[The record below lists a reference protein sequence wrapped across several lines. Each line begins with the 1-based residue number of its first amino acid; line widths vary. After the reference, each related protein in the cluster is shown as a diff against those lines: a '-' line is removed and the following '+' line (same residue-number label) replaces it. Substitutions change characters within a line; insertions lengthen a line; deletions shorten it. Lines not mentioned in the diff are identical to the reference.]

1 MDTKFNKLANSMLAS
16 LRPDLLSGFVVFL
29 VALPLCLG
37 IAIAS
42 GAPVVAGIVSGV
54 VAGIVVTWLSGSEM
68 SISGPSA
75 SLTVTIATGALAM
88 GSWQGF
94 LAVGVIAGAIQ
105 VVLSIFRSGVIAAF
119 FPNSVIKGMLAAIG
133 LTIIFKQIP
142 HALGWD
148 SDYEGDES
156 FFQVFDHSNTF
167 LNILES
173 LEHVA
178 EGAILVSLAGFLVN
192 WFWTTRAIKETAYL
206 KYVPAPLMIVLTGV
220 LVNLSFFRWLPQYA
234 LQTGSAHMVNVPS
247 LLSPAAI
254 RSALTFPDF
263 SVLSHLDAWVL
274 ALVIALIGTMETL
287 LSIEALDRMDPEHRV
302 SDGNRELLA
311 QGIGNVLSSFL
322 GGLIMTSAIV
332 RSSTNIYAG
341 AKTRISC
348 FAHGVF
354 MLVFCIL
361 FATFLN
367 QIPLAALAVVL
378 ITVGYKLVS
387 PALVRSVWR
396 LGLEQFIPFCVT
408 LIAVVFSDLLT
419 GVGIGLAVGFMM
431 IMRMNHQSAI
441 TVVNDNDQYLI
452 RFAKDVTFAHK
463 LRFKRAL
470 TDLPEG
476 CYVIIDGAG
485 AQFIDFDILEAI
497 KDFLEVA
504 KGRNIKVEWKNLRSK
519 RFKIGGAHGE
529 LQDPAFSK

>member
-16 LRPDLLSGFVVFL
+16 LRPDLLAGFVVFL

-54 VAGIVVTWLSGSEM
+54 VAGIVVTWFSGSEM

-75 SLTVTIATGALAM
+75 SLTMTIAAGVLAM
-88 GSWQGF
+88 GSWRGF
-94 LAVGVIAGAIQ
+94 LAVGVIAGGIQ
-105 VVLSIFRSGVIAAF
+105 ILLSVFRSGVIAAF

-167 LNILES
+167 LNIIES
-173 LEHVA
+173 LEHIA
-178 EGAILVSLAGFLVN
+178 EGAILVSLSGFLVN
-192 WFWTTRAIKETAYL
+192 WFWSTRMIRETSYL
-206 KYVPAPLMIVLTGV
+206 KYVPAPLMIVTTGV
-220 LVNLSFFRWLPQYA
+220 LVNLSLHRWLPQYA
-234 LQTGSAHMVNVPS
+234 LQTGSNHMVNVPS
-247 LLSPAAI
+247 LLSPEAI
-254 RSALTFPDF
+254 RSALMTPDF
-263 SVLSHLDAWVL
+263 SVLSNGNAWVL
-274 ALVIALIGTMETL
+274 ALVVALIGTMETL

-322 GGLIMTSAIV
+322 GGLVMTSATV

-341 AKTRISC
+341 AKTRIAC

-361 FATFLN
+361 FASVLN
-367 QIPLAALAVVL
+367 QIPLAALAAVL

-387 PALVRSVWR
+387 PALVRSVWK
-396 LGLEQFIPFCVT
+396 LGLEQFVPFFVT
-408 LIAVVFSDLLT
+408 LVAVVFSDLLT
-419 GVGIGLAVGFMM
+419 GVGIGLAVGFMV
-431 IMRMNHQSAI
+431 IIRMNHQSAI
-441 TVVNDNDQYLI
+441 TVVNDNDQFLI

-463 LRFKRAL
+463 LRFKRVLA
-470 TDLPEG
+470 DLPEG

-504 KGRNIKVEWKNLRSK
+504 KGRNITVVWKNLRSK
-519 RFKIGGAHGE
+519 RLKIGGTYGE

>member
-1 MDTKFNKLANSMLAS
+1 MDTKFNKIAESMLAS
-16 LRPDLLSGFVVFL
+16 LRPDLLAGFVVFL

-42 GAPVVAGIVSGV
+42 GAPVISGIVSGI
-54 VAGIVVTWLSGSEM
+54 VAGVVVTWFSGSEM

-75 SLTVTIATGALAM
+75 SLTLTIAAGVLAV
-88 GSWQGF
+88 GSWQAF
-94 LAVGVIAGAIQ
+94 LAVGVIAGGIQ
-105 VVLSIFRSGVIAAF
+105 VVLSVFRSGVLAAF

-167 LNILES
+167 SNIIES
-173 LEHVA
+173 FEHVS

-192 WFWTTRAIKETAYL
+192 WFWATRLIKSTSYL
-206 KYVPAPLMIVLTGV
+206 KFVPAPLMIVAIGV
-220 LVNLSFFRWLPQYA
+220 LANLSLHRWLPQYA
-234 LQTGSAHMVNVPS
+234 LQPGSSHMVNVPS
-247 LLSPAAI
+247 LLSPTAI
-254 RSALTFPDF
+254 KTALMFPDF
-263 SVLSHLDAWVL
+263 SILSHSSAWML
-274 ALVIALIGTMETL
+274 ALTVALIGTMETL

-311 QGIGNVLSSFL
+311 QGIGNILSSFL
-322 GGLIMTSAIV
+322 GGLVMTSAIV

-341 AKTRISC
+341 ARTRISC

-354 MLVFCIL
+354 MLVFCVL
-361 FATFLN
+361 FASVLN
-367 QIPLAALAVVL
+367 QIPLAALAAVL

-387 PALVRSVWR
+387 PALVRSVWK

-408 LIAVVFSDLLT
+408 LVAVVFSDLLT
-419 GVGIGLAVGFMM
+419 GVSIGLAVGFMV
-431 IMRMNHQSAI
+431 IIRMNHQSAI
-441 TVVNDNDQYLI
+441 TVVNDNNQFLI

-470 TDLPEG
+470 ADLPDG

-504 KGRNIKVEWKNLRSK
+504 KGRNITVVWKNLRSK
-519 RFKIGGAHGE
+519 RFKFGGTYGE
-529 LQDPAFSK
+529 LQDPAFGK

>member
-1 MDTKFNKLANSMLAS
+1 
-16 LRPDLLSGFVVFL
+16 
-29 VALPLCLG
+29 
-37 IAIAS
+37 
-42 GAPVVAGIVSGV
+42 
-54 VAGIVVTWLSGSEM
+54 
-68 SISGPSA
+68 
-75 SLTVTIATGALAM
+75 
-88 GSWQGF
+88 
-94 LAVGVIAGAIQ
+94 
-105 VVLSIFRSGVIAAF
+105 
-119 FPNSVIKGMLAAIG
+119 
-133 LTIIFKQIP
+133 
-142 HALGWD
+142 
-148 SDYEGDES
+148 
-156 FFQVFDHSNTF
+156 
-167 LNILES
+167 
-173 LEHVA
+173 
-178 EGAILVSLAGFLVN
+178 VSLAGFLVN

-322 GGLIMTSAIV
+322 GGLVMTSAIV

-396 LGLEQFIPFCVT
+396 LGLEQFIPFGVT

-470 TDLPEG
+470 ADLPEG
-476 CYVIIDGAG
+476 CFVIIDGAG

-504 KGRNIKVEWKNLRSK
+504 KGRNITVVWKNLRSK
-519 RFKIGGAHGE
+519 RFKIGGTYGE